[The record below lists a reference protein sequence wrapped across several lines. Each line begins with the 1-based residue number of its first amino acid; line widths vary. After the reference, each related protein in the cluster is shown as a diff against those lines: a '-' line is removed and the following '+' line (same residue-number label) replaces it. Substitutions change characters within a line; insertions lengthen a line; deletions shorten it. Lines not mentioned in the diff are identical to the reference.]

1 MKALIELS
9 IDLLH
14 WMPYRS
20 SIYWWSDIIFQFYFV
35 NIDFVNIYFQI
46 AYIEYQIV
54 FDIYEVL
61 TKACIYQ
68 FIVALFSG
76 KDSTWLLLLVIFIG
90 YKAGLSVLVVICEGG
105 KLVIVWLSFS
115 LLKTPGHW
123 GCLPWASP
131 P

>member
-1 MKALIELS
+1 MLIGYIECHIVLVFIGEVTLS
-9 IDLLH
+9 FH
-14 WMPYRS
+14 CYC
-20 SIYWWSDIIFQFYFV
+20 V

-76 KDSTWLLLLVIFIG
+76 RDSTWL
-90 YKAGLSVLVVICEGG
+90 
-105 KLVIVWLSFS
+105 S
-115 LLKTPGHW
+115 LLAISRTIYFG
-123 GCLPWASP
+123 GDL
-131 P
+131 